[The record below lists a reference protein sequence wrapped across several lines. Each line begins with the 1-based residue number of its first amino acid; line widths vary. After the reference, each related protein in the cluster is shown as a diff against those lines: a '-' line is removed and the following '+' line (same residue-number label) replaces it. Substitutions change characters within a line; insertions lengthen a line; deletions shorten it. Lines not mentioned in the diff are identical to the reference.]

1 MSRFRVPRGTP
12 TKTIPENVRRCDGV
26 GPISSIDSRTYL
38 CLLIDP
44 ALKLRNYKPSTQI
57 TPVFRK
63 KTSQIFTPLF
73 LDRSRFLARTRV
85 LSATVDPLTN
95 GVRVFSFAGYLGY
108 LKAKISHK
116 K

>member
-1 MSRFRVPRGTP
+1 MSRFRVPQGTP
-12 TKTIPENVRRCDGV
+12 TKTVPENVRRCDGV

-95 GVRVFSFAGYLGY
+95 GVRVFFFRRIFGLP
-108 LKAKISHK
+108 
-116 K
+116 

>member
-1 MSRFRVPRGTP
+1 MSRFRVPQATP

-44 ALKLRNYKPSTQI
+44 ALKLSNYKPTTQI
-57 TPVFRK
+57 TPVFHK
-63 KTSQIFTPLF
+63 KKSQIFTPLF

-95 GVRVFSFAGYLGY
+95 GVLVFFFRRIFGQP
-108 LKAKISHK
+108 
-116 K
+116 